1 MENSNIDANPIPESS
16 RVDYMNSMETPG
28 SQDHTWLAMFV
39 GLATVTLS
47 ASVTLGMILVSH
59 SNIIFRMN
67 QTSELMVATSG
78 LVVAYAAAAA
88 SFQDL
93 KRTQEAVFVKD
104 IIQTQKWQWIV
115 SNGTVLLLSS
125 IVILS
130 FAYVIKF
137 REWASILIVLMS
149 THYIFSSVITRGYS
163 WILTQLALFLR
174 F

>member
-1 MENSNIDANPIPESS
+1 MENSNIDANPIPEST

-39 GLATVTLS
+39 SLATVTLS
-47 ASVTLGMILVSH
+47 ATVTLGMILVSR
-59 SNIIFRMN
+59 SNIIFHMN

-93 KRTQEAVFVKD
+93 KLTQEAVFVKD

-137 REWASILIVLMS
+137 REWAIILTVLMS
-149 THYIFSSVITRGYS
+149 THYISSSVITRGYS

>member
-1 MENSNIDANPIPESS
+1 MKKTNIDANSIPESFH
-16 RVDYMNSMETPG
+16 VDYMNSTETVG

-47 ASVTLGMILVSH
+47 TTVTLGIILVGRA
-59 SNIIFRMN
+59 NVIFHMN
-67 QTSELMVATSG
+67 RTSELVVATSG
-78 LVVAYAAAAA
+78 LLVAYAAAAA

-93 KRTQEAVFVKD
+93 KRTQEAVLVKD

-115 SNGTVLLLSS
+115 SNGTVLLLSN
-125 IVILS
+125 IVILM

-137 REWASILIVLMS
+137 REWAIILIVLMS

>member
-1 MENSNIDANPIPESS
+1 
-16 RVDYMNSMETPG
+16 MNSTETPG

-39 GLATVTLS
+39 GLATVTLLTT
-47 ASVTLGMILVSH
+47 VTLGMILVSH
-59 SNIIFRMN
+59 FNVIFHMN

-115 SNGTVLLLSS
+115 SNGTILLLSS
-125 IVILS
+125 IVILL

-137 REWASILIVLMS
+137 REWAIILIVLMS
-149 THYIFSSVITRGYS
+149 THYISSNVITRGYS